1 MLAWDWMVR
10 SHLAVRL
17 ERWTDE
23 FRDEILVQVE
33 EIDSVCVHHPEVVR
47 SAVICDVGSDRKI
60 DFGFEVEPVG
70 SVL

>member
-1 MLAWDWMVR
+1 MVR

-33 EIDSVCVHHPEVVR
+33 EKDGVGVHHPEVVR
-47 SAVICDVGSDRKI
+47 AAVICDVDSDREI
-60 DFGFEVEPVG
+60 DLGFEVEPVG